1 MNIQSNTCIISGQ
14 TRKNMYLLMYY
25 PQNFSQVYLG
35 KSKQEAFSV
44 YTKKSKFWKL
54 VNIYNIT
61 KMQCLTLVY
70 VSDISSCVFCV
81 CRHTHTTQVKLIS
94 YRFVYNKQ
102 QKYNLPRTY
111 ASLQCV
117 HIYNKRDN
125 KVLSIK
131 YLLDTYLYDTHI
143 LLNENPC

>member
-1 MNIQSNTCIISGQ
+1 
-14 TRKNMYLLMYY
+14 
-25 PQNFSQVYLG
+25 
-35 KSKQEAFSV
+35 
-44 YTKKSKFWKL
+44 
-54 VNIYNIT
+54 
-61 KMQCLTLVY
+61 MQCLTLVY

-117 HIYNKRDN
+117 HIYYKRDN

-143 LLNENPC
+143 LLNENPCYNKVVRSSRENICIHNKKINECVDKFTLFFTLKYLYTFTDSTD